1 MADTAVVIDKDRCV
15 GCGACVDDCFPGAL
29 RLAGGVAAWSGRCI
43 ECGHCVAVCPRG
55 AVSFAGYDMAQVEA
69 YDPAGCAP
77 DAAVLANALKFR
89 RSIRSYEARPLSDE
103 VVGAMA
109 DAVRYTPTACNA
121 QGTSL
126 VVVREGMEE
135 FRRLVWEEL
144 PGVASAM
151 ERTSPAHATAFRGL
165 LGRHAALGEDPLL
178 FNAPAFVALV
188 SSNLWDAAMAAAHIE
203 MAVAARG
210 AGVLHSGYLKR
221 IVGASER
228 LRAWLGLGEGD
239 EAACCMLAGYPA
251 VRYLRTAPRR
261 PVRVVER

>member
-126 VVVREGMEE
+126 VVVREGMEDPVNNRVVGYKYMDGSASAHV
-135 FRRLVWEEL
+135 FNRLVDVDA
-144 PGVASAM
+144 VASVEVANQEGHRWVY
-151 ERTSPAHATAFRGL
+151 ER
-165 LGRHAALGEDPLL
+165 
-178 FNAPAFVALV
+178 
-188 SSNLWDAAMAAAHIE
+188 
-203 MAVAARG
+203 
-210 AGVLHSGYLKR
+210 
-221 IVGASER
+221 
-228 LRAWLGLGEGD
+228 
-239 EAACCMLAGYPA
+239 
-251 VRYLRTAPRR
+251 
-261 PVRVVER
+261 